1 MKCTIHLLYASVLML
16 GSITF
21 GYIIGYPSPA
31 KPSMLKD
38 PDFANVKDFETQYT
52 LFNSLAS
59 LTAVC
64 GPFFSAFILRFV
76 GRKVCAC
83 TFSSMA
89 AIFFFMLYWTKGSY
103 FWYGIL
109 CRCLLGFSMGGFS
122 SIIPMYIVELAPPE
136 SSGFYGSLNQLG
148 IALGLVIVYL
158 VGDVCNWKNSALV
171 CMGIDI
177 ALTILV
183 WFIPESPAVSKND
196 QPLLEE
202 TSTKRESVLQKQYI
216 GRLVQSVM
224 MMVFQQ
230 FCGINAILTN
240 LNDLFSKCGLDG
252 ISENM
257 ASAISGSAQVI
268 AVVFG
273 GFLVD
278 SLGRKIAW
286 STSFGGISISLL
298 LYALTFKVTFGSDK
312 TNSILSIVFIFLF
325 LLAFGLGAGAI
336 PWFIISEIFPTS
348 VRPAAVS
355 IVSASNWIL
364 AFTVIEIYPYMEK
377 AMTTFGC
384 MMLFMA
390 CSVASTIFGIV
401 YVKKNAR
408 ADDNNYVAIES
419 QN

>member
-1 MKCTIHLLYASVLML
+1 
-16 GSITF
+16 
-21 GYIIGYPSPA
+21 
-31 KPSMLKD
+31 
-38 PDFANVKDFETQYT
+38 
-52 LFNSLAS
+52 
-59 LTAVC
+59 
-64 GPFFSAFILRFV
+64 
-76 GRKVCAC
+76 
-83 TFSSMA
+83 
-89 AIFFFMLYWTKGSY
+89 
-103 FWYGIL
+103 
-109 CRCLLGFSMGGFS
+109 MGGFS